1 MTVVIAPPAFWVDG
15 ELRLHGDNGQ
25 PYVVKFRARFNR
37 MKKTE
42 RIEFMKRLAAR
53 EVTDSE
59 VVKSRLCDWEILNM
73 QGEKVPYTEANRDEL
88 IEDYDGL
95 EQALAY
101 AFFKAIGLVA
111 PAGTAEKNSEA
122 PSATTSEQTAQTA
135 TS

>member
-1 MTVVIAPPAFWVDG
+1 MSVVIAPPAFWMDG

-42 RIEFMKRLAAR
+42 RIDFMNRLAAR
-53 EVTDSE
+53 EVTDIE
-59 VVKSRLCDWEILNM
+59 VVKTRLCDWEISNM
-73 QGEKVPYTEANRDEL
+73 QGERVPYTEATRDEL

-95 EQALAY
+95 EQALAH
-101 AFFKAIGLVA
+101 AFFMGIGLVA
-111 PAGTAEKNSEA
+111 GSAAKNSEA
-122 PSATTSEQTAQTA
+122 PSAITSEQTAQTA

>member
-1 MTVVIAPPAFWVDG
+1 MSVVIAPPAFWMDG

-42 RIEFMKRLAAR
+42 RIEFMRRLAAR

-59 VVKSRLCDWEILNM
+59 VVKGRLCDWEIVNM
-73 QGEKVPYTEANRDEL
+73 QGEKVPYTEATRDEL
-88 IEDYDGL
+88 IEEYDGL
-95 EQALAY
+95 EQALAH
-101 AFFKAIGLVA
+101 AFFVGIGLVA
-111 PAGTAEKNSEA
+111 GAPEKNSEA
-122 PSATTSEQTAQTA
+122 PSATTSEPTAPTA

>member
-1 MTVVIAPPAFWVDG
+1 MTVVIAPPAFWVNG
-15 ELRLHGDNGQ
+15 ELHLHGDNGK

-42 RIEFMKRLAAR
+42 RIDFMKRLAAR
-53 EVTDSE
+53 EVTDAE

-73 QGEKVPYTEANRDEL
+73 QGERVPYTEATRDEL
-88 IEDYDGL
+88 IEEYDGL
-95 EQALAY
+95 EQALAH
-101 AFFKAIGLVA
+101 AFFVGIGLAA
-111 PAGTAEKNSEA
+111 PAGAAEKNSEA